1 MKNTLRSLFFLFSIL
16 SLPIGLLGQNV
27 IVNGSSNIGLTNYLN
42 ANNIT
47 YTTNVSNPSALA
59 SASHIFWVGS
69 NSYMG
74 TNNALKNFVMN
85 GGVLVISG
93 DCNLSNNIAASQ
105 LLNMTFGFNVGFN
118 NLTLPSSSA
127 NFCSASG
134 TATINANCANSLTTC
149 SQLEYDSVAFPAIT
163 NGLNSLTYNAAA
175 NVAGIPGLISV
186 RYKSASSTSLSNKLD
201 IVSFL
206 NYGNGVII
214 INGDASIFN
223 TSLNDQ
229 YFANILSYPPADTT
243 APVVMTKDITI
254 SLDANGQAILNPS
267 QVDSGSSDNRAIA
280 TLGVSPSVFD
290 CSMLGSNVVTLTA
303 TDAANNSASATAI
316 VTLVDSVAPK
326 AIAKTIT
333 VQLDSTGNASIVA
346 SDIDDGSFD
355 NCSIASLSVDRNSF
369 NCADLGNP
377 VLVTLTVS
385 DQNGNLNS
393 TTTTVSVFDSN
404 LSDADN
410 DGIKDPCDPDDDND
424 GILDDSDK
432 YPLDSLNNGQAVI
445 LTYVW
450 DDLNG
455 DGIQDPN
462 EPPVAGTEVGLYA
475 KFFKCI
481 GRAVTDSSGQAA
493 FFDLNSH
500 KGVWL
505 RYKRNSG
512 EAFTYSNR
520 GNNNQL
526 DSDVGQIFGFSQ
538 RIRIS
543 GNQIID
549 DVDAGIWSPG
559 SIEAYVWN
567 DQNGD
572 GIQDSNEVAI
582 PGVPVK
588 LTGWFNST
596 IDQVVTD
603 SSGIAHF
610 KNVPAGSLLRLEFMT
625 PPSYGITSINRGN
638 DYNLDSDANPN
649 NGKTSPFFINQGAAL
664 VTNVDAGFTVTAA
677 PQASVLARM
686 AEKESDMI
694 IDEALHE
701 VEISL
706 YPNPVQYDFN
716 LKINSTIQEGARL
729 IVFDMMGTR
738 VMDRNITLAQG
749 ENYFNFDFS
758 SENLARGQ
766 YILSIYPNSQEKKTL
781 KFIKQ

>member
-1 MKNTLRSLFFLFSIL
+1 MKRTLQSLFFLLAIFSL
-16 SLPIGLLGQNV
+16 SISLVGQNV
-27 IVNGSSNIGLTNYLN
+27 IVNGSSNAGLTSYLN
-42 ANNIT
+42 ANNVT
-47 YTTNVSNPSALA
+47 YATNVSSPSALA
-59 SASHIFWVGS
+59 SASHIFWLGS

-74 TNNALKNFVMN
+74 TNNDLKNFVMN

-105 LLNMTFGFNVGFN
+105 LLNMTFGFNVGFTN
-118 NLTLPSSSA
+118 VSLASSSA
-127 NFCSASG
+127 NFCSASA
-134 TATINANCANSLTTC
+134 TATINATC
-149 SQLEYDSVAFPAIT
+149 NVSQTVCSRLELDTLSFPAIT
-163 NGLNSLTYNAAA
+163 NGLNSLTYNSAV

-186 RYKSASSTSLSNKLD
+186 RYKAASSAALSNKLNL
-201 IVSFL
+201 VSFL
-206 NYGNGVII
+206 SYGNGMII
-214 INGDASIFN
+214 VNGDASIFN

-229 YFANILSYPPADTT
+229 YFANILSYPPSDTT
-243 APVVMTKDITI
+243 APVVVTQNITI
-254 SLDANGQAILNPS
+254 SLDSNGQAILNPS
-267 QVDSGSSDNRAIA
+267 QIDNGSSDNVGIT
-280 TLGVSPSVFD
+280 TLGVNPSVFD
-290 CSMLGSNVVTLTA
+290 CSMLGSNKVTLTA
-303 TDAANNSASATAI
+303 SDAASNTASASAI
-316 VTLVDSVAPK
+316 VTLVDSVAPQ
-326 AIAKTIT
+326 AIAKPIS
-333 VQLDSTGNASIVA
+333 VQLDSTGNATILA
-346 SDIDDGSFD
+346 ADIDDGSLD
-355 NCSIASLSVDRNSF
+355 NCSIASISVDRNTF

-393 TTTTVSVFDSN
+393 TTTLVSVFDNN

-424 GILDDSDK
+424 GIPDVLDK
-432 YPLDSLNNGQAVI
+432 YPLDSTNNGSAVI

-455 DGIQDPN
+455 DGIQDSN

-481 GRAVTDSSGQAA
+481 GRAITDSSGQAA
-493 FFDLNSH
+493 FFDLSAH

-505 RYKRNSG
+505 RYRRNSG

-526 DSDVGQIFGFSQ
+526 DSDVGQIFGFSS
-538 RIRIS
+538 RIRIN

-549 DVDAGIWSPG
+549 HVDAGIWSPG

-588 LTGWFNST
+588 LLGWFNST

-603 SSGIAHF
+603 SAGIAHF
-610 KNVPAGSLLRLEFMT
+610 KGVPAGSLLRLQFMT
-625 PPSYGITSINRGN
+625 PPNYGITLINRGN
-638 DYNLDSDANPN
+638 DNNLDSDANPS
-649 NGKTSPFFINQGAAL
+649 NGRTSPFFIKRGAAL
-664 VTNVDAGFTVTAA
+664 VTNVDAGFTTVA
-677 PQASVLARM
+677 PQASPLARM
-686 AEKESDMI
+686 AEKDDNI
-694 IDEALHE
+694 ITDDNLNKL
-701 VEISL
+701 EISL
-706 YPNPVQYDFN
+706 YPNPMRYDFN
-716 LKINSTIQEGARL
+716 LKINSPRQEGALL

-738 VMDRNITLAQG
+738 VMERNITLAQG
-749 ENYFNFDFS
+749 ENIFNFDFS
-758 SENLARGQ
+758 RENLAKGQ
-766 YILSIYPNSQEKKTL
+766 YILSIYPNSQDKKTV